1 MTIEYITLN
10 RTGDKMPLIGFG
22 CAKIDPEATAQVIY
36 NAIKVGYRLF
46 DSGANYYN
54 EKEVGDGIRMAIKD
68 GLVER
73 EELFIVTKLWCT
85 NHGKEHVREALKR
98 SLDDL
103 GLEYADLYLIHF
115 PVALEHV
122 PQNVKYPP
130 GWTQPGEK
138 QVRRARVPMH
148 ECWAAMEAVVDE
160 GLARN
165 IGMSN
170 FNAQLL
176 MDLLSYCRYEPA
188 LLQIELHPYLQQDAY
203 VKWVQKQGIAVTAYS
218 SFGPASFAAGG
229 LKHAKSVE
237 SLFDN
242 PVIKDIAAKY
252 NRSAPQVALR
262 WSLERNVGVVPK
274 SMSVERMK
282 ANLDSL
288 NWKMD
293 EEDIQAINNLDMGL
307 RFNDP
312 IIKGWDLPIF
322 L

>member
-1 MTIEYITLN
+1 MTIEYLTLQPS
-10 RTGDKMPLIGFG
+10 GDKMPLIGFG
-22 CAKIDPEATAQVIY
+22 CAKIDIDATPQVIY

-46 DSGANYYN
+46 DGGANYYN
-54 EKEVGDGIRMAIKD
+54 EKQVGEGIRMAIKD
-68 GLVER
+68 GLVTRKEV
-73 EELFIVTKLWCT
+73 FVISKLWCT
-85 NHGKEHVREALKR
+85 FHGNVREGLQK

-103 GLEYADLYLIHF
+103 GLDYVDMYLIHF
-115 PVALEHV
+115 PTALEHV
-122 PQNVKYPP
+122 PIETKYPP
-130 GWTQPGEK
+130 GWTQPGK
-138 QVRRARVPMH
+138 TQVTRARVPMH
-148 ECWAAMEAVVDE
+148 ETWAQMEAMVEE

-165 IGMSN
+165 IGVSN
-170 FNAQLL
+170 FNAQML
-176 MDLLSYCRYEPA
+176 MDMLAYCKIPPS
-188 LLQIELHPYLQQDAY
+188 LLQVELHPYLQQDTY

-229 LKHAKSVE
+229 QKHAKSVE

-252 NRSAPQVALR
+252 KRAPAQVALR

-274 SMSVERMK
+274 STSVERMK
-282 ANLDSL
+282 TNLDAL

-293 EEDIQAINNLDMGL
+293 DEDIQAINQLDMGL

-312 IIKGWDLPIF
+312 LIKGWDLPIF